1 MWNRCYRTVQQRRV
15 LPFGSVFYRVRRPW
29 LVQGSGNW
37 KGFQLA
43 IGCCKFCRMELTL
56 WKDGAGLG
64 SAWYVAK
71 PDVESPNYAAVAQY
85 LVEHMVE
92 AHGVGSSSLPGGTT

>member
-1 MWNRCYRTVQQRRV
+1 MCVDLGWFKEVE
-15 LPFGSVFYRVRRPW
+15 
-29 LVQGSGNW
+29 
-37 KGFQLA
+37 
-43 IGCCKFCRMELTL
+43 IGKAFSWQSADVSFMLEELTL

-64 SAWYVAK
+64 TVVRREARCGKSR
-71 PDVESPNYAAVAQY
+71 YAAVAQY